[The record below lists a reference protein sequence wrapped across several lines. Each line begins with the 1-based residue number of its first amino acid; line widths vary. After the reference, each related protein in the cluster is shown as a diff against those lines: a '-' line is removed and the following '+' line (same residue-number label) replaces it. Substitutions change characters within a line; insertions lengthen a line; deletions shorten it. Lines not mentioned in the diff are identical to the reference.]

1 MLSGEICPFFYGLV
15 LAAESKKYEK
25 RGFRITGFK
34 NVDEI
39 ISIARKN
46 GRVKAIRTSRK
57 RQVNG
62 YEMVLLTRFN

>member
-1 MLSGEICPFFYGLV
+1 MGLV

-46 GRVKAIRTSRK
+46 GRVKTI
-57 RQVNG
+57 
-62 YEMVLLTRFN
+62 